1 MVRNITNQAYFCIFI
16 LNHKYILTKKES
28 LIEKLGVHIESKDQ
42 LAPLAARILA
52 TLILSGKKG
61 STFESLV
68 CELSASKS
76 TISTH
81 LTTLQAANRITYHT
95 KCGDRKKYFTL
106 VPDVMINAMNEMLK
120 NWKNE
125 RDLHLEIMEY
135 KKEINAELPEDC
147 SEIFDLEFHKDYLEF
162 LAQASASMEKIQKKL
177 TEKHKND

>member
-1 MVRNITNQAYFCIFI
+1 M
-16 LNHKYILTKKES
+16 TKREK

-42 LAPLAARILA
+42 LAPLAARILS

-61 STFESLV
+61 ATFESLV
-68 CELSASKS
+68 TELSASKS

-106 VPDVMINAMNEMLK
+106 VPDVMINSMSEMLK

-125 RDLHLEIMEY
+125 RDLHIEIMDY
-135 KKEINAELPEDC
+135 KREINAELPKEC
-147 SEIFDLEFHKDYLEF
+147 PEMFDLEFHHDYLEF
-162 LAQASASMEKIQKKL
+162 LSQASSSMEKLRQKL
-177 TEKHKND
+177 TDKNKND

>member
-1 MVRNITNQAYFCIFI
+1 M
-16 LNHKYILTKKES
+16 TKKEK

-52 TLILSGKKG
+52 TLVLSGKKG

-68 CELSASKS
+68 YELSASKS

-106 VPDVMINAMNEMLK
+106 VPDVMINSMTEMLK

-135 KKEINAELPEDC
+135 KKEINAELPKEC
-147 SEIFDLEFHKDYLEF
+147 PEIFDLEFHTDYIEF
-162 LAQASASMEKIQKKL
+162 LDQASNSMEKLRQKL
-177 TEKHKND
+177 TDKNKKN

>member
-1 MVRNITNQAYFCIFI
+1 M
-16 LNHKYILTKKES
+16 TKKEN
-28 LIEKLGVHIESKDQ
+28 LIEKLGVHIESKEQ
-42 LAPLAARILA
+42 LAPLAARILS
-52 TLILSGKKG
+52 TLILTGKRG
-61 STFESLV
+61 VTFESLV
-68 CELSASKS
+68 AELSASKS

-106 VPDVMINAMNEMLK
+106 IPDVMIKSMSQMLK

-135 KKEINAELPEDC
+135 KKEVNAQLPEDC
-147 SEIFDLEFHKDYLEF
+147 SELFDLEFHHDYLEF
-162 LAQASASMEKIQKKL
+162 LSQASASMEKLQKRL

>member
-1 MVRNITNQAYFCIFI
+1 M
-16 LNHKYILTKKES
+16 TKKEK

-52 TLILSGKKG
+52 TLVLSGKKG

-106 VPDVMINAMNEMLK
+106 VPDVMINSMTEMLK

-135 KKEINAELPEDC
+135 KKEINAELPKEC
-147 SEIFDLEFHKDYLEF
+147 PEIFDLEFHTDYIEF
-162 LAQASASMEKIQKKL
+162 LDQASNSMEKLRQKL
-177 TEKHKND
+177 TDKNKKN